1 MHEKQFAFL
10 VHPRRSVQKDLGRVW
25 RPLGWIPDAL
35 YSLALHLL
43 PVPPVTIGTVRLRA
57 PAGDRAS
64 DESPSG
70 HDGRSAE
77 PKGQTLG
84 RIVLVP
90 LSGRQM
96 LSLPRP
102 LVLRKVSAA
111 VDHAVRAGCN
121 LVGLGALTAPV
132 TTGGQKLADRTDV
145 GVTNGNAFTAA
156 ITMEGVQR
164 LLAHC
169 PNPRPTIAVVGASGS
184 VGTCLCRLIARRVPE
199 ASLLMV
205 ARDIGRLTS
214 AAELV
219 RDDAPGMRVTESTT
233 MDSVKEADLVV
244 LLTSSADCLLRSE
257 HLKEGAIVL
266 DDTQPR
272 NTDPSLLTERPDVM
286 IVDGGLVQLE
296 GISLGVNLGFP
307 RGIVPACLAETL
319 LLSLEGHEGHFSIGA
334 PTPEQAERIAEL
346 ALKWR
351 QYGFTLAPFHCFGR
365 PLDSLPALV
374 MAEVSS

>member
-1 MHEKQFAFL
+1 MRAKEFAFL
-10 VHPRRSVQKDLGRVW
+10 VHPRRSVRRDLGRVW
-25 RPLGWIPDAL
+25 RPLGWIPEAVYSWAL
-35 YSLALHLL
+35 RLL
-43 PVPPVTIGTVRLRA
+43 PVPPVTIGEVRLVEGA
-57 PAGDRAS
+57 DDSAT
-64 DESPSG
+64 PSG
-70 HDGRSAE
+70 SRSGSE
-77 PKGQTLG
+77 GQTLG

-90 LSGRQM
+90 LNGRQM
-96 LSLPRP
+96 LALPRP
-102 LVLRKVSAA
+102 FVLRKVQAA
-111 VDHAVRAGCN
+111 VDHAVRAGAS

-184 VGTCLCRLIARRVPE
+184 VGTCLCRLIARRLPA

-205 ARDIGRLTS
+205 ARDPGRLAT

-219 RDDAPGMRVTESTT
+219 RADQPEMTVTESTA
-233 MDSVKEADLVV
+233 MDSVTQADLVV

-334 PTPEQAERIAEL
+334 PTPEQAERIEAL

-365 PLDSLPALV
+365 PLALQPNLV

>member
-1 MHEKQFAFL
+1 MHEKKFAFL
-10 VHPRRSVQKDLGRVW
+10 VHLRRSVQQDLGRVW
-25 RPLGWIPDAL
+25 RPLGWIPEAI
-35 YSLALHLL
+35 YRLALRLL
-43 PVPPVTIGTVRLRA
+43 PVPPVTIGTVRLTGPHAR
-57 PAGDRAS
+57 
-64 DESPSG
+64 
-70 HDGRSAE
+70 
-77 PKGQTLG
+77 TLG

-102 LVLRKVSAA
+102 FVLRKVQAA
-111 VDHAVRAGCN
+111 VDHAVRAGAN

-156 ITMEGVQR
+156 ITMEGVER

-184 VGTCLCRLIARRVPE
+184 VGTCLCRLIARQRPE
-199 ASLLMV
+199 VNLLMI
-205 ARDIGRLTS
+205 ARDAGRLTA

-219 RDDAPGMRVTESTT
+219 RADRPGMTVTESTA
-233 MDSVKEADLVV
+233 MDSVQAADLVV

-272 NTDPSLLTERPDVM
+272 NTDRSLLTERPDVM
-286 IVDGGLVQLE
+286 IVDGGLVQLQ
-296 GISLGVNLGFP
+296 GIALGVNLGFP

-334 PTPEQAERIAEL
+334 PTPEQAERIGAL

-351 QYGFTLAPFHCFGR
+351 QYGFSLAPFHCFGR
-365 PLDSLPALV
+365 PLAPQPDLV